1 MVKIF
6 NYKQKIFSKIVLLVI
21 LLIFPFAA
29 NKLNIFTSFVYYFIF
44 FILEVLNYAYFATK
58 QLIITDEGIEEK
70 LFMKM
75 SWESAK
81 WDEMEEAYVIMG
93 SSKQT
98 NSSFHNTFEPSAVK
112 KWLEDI
118 NIGTTIKII
127 ITNRDAMII
136 KLQDIKNSSELLDIL
151 NEKIRF
157 IKN

>member
-21 LLIFPFAA
+21 LLVFPFAT
-29 NKLNIFTSFVYYFIF
+29 NKLNIFTSFFYYFIF
-44 FILEVLNYAYFATK
+44 FILEALNYVYYATK

-70 LFMKM
+70 LFKRM

-98 NSSFHNTFEPSAVK
+98 NSSFHNTIEPSAVK
-112 KWLEDI
+112 KWLEDV
-118 NIGTTIKII
+118 NIGTIKVI

-136 KLQDIKNSSELLDIL
+136 KLQDIKNSSELSEIL